1 MNIWGLQ
8 KQIKEIITAK
18 KEYLERP
25 RGEIKP
31 SVINN
36 FNRGISSRK
45 MAIKELRKQRPKK
58 KKSKGR

>member
-18 KEYLERP
+18 KEYLKKP
-25 RGEIKP
+25 RGGINP
-31 SVINN
+31 RVVNN
-36 FNRGISSRK
+36 FDKGISNRK

-58 KKSKGR
+58 KRTKK